1 MCIYIYMQPRGSV
14 NETALQQS
22 FAELTSEPVSN
33 TLQVFEKVY
42 IYIPLASKPQKNDGF
57 NWKHRVYT
65 LYQLKTRVSI
75 QNPGFPSKTPGFLPS
90 GSQAGI
96 KRSKSWL
103 GQDNLA
109 KT

>member
-1 MCIYIYMQPRGSV
+1 MVMTGGWGKWHCSSHIIAVVKHALSLLLYGLKTCGALSLVV
-14 NETALQQS
+14 NLS
-22 FAELTSEPVSN
+22 FQTP
-33 TLQVFEKVY
+33 K
-42 IYIPLASKPQKNDGF
+42 KDGF

-65 LYQLKTRVSI
+65 L
-75 QNPGFPSKTPGFLPS
+75 FPSSKTPGFLPS

-103 GQDNLA
+103 DQDNLA